1 MVNSYKMKKILFLIS
16 IIFTIVLLSGC
27 LNIDESNVLATI
39 NGNVVIEPMCPVEPC
54 DLTPKELENLYGAR
68 KIIIYTA
75 DTSEVVQRV
84 AVLIDGTYS
93 TNLPVGKYIVDINYY
108 GDDLSSDVPK
118 EVELIEGFVT
128 TLNININS
136 HLQ

>member
-1 MVNSYKMKKILFLIS
+1 MRKILFLVS
-16 IIFTIVLLSGC
+16 IIFAIVLLSGC
-27 LNIDESNVLATI
+27 FNVDESTVLATI
-39 NGNVVIEPMCPVEPC
+39 KGNVIIEPMCPVEPC
-54 DLTPKELENLYGAR
+54 DLTPKELETFYGAR
-68 KIIIYTA
+68 KIVIYTA

-84 AVLIDGTYS
+84 AISIYGTYG

-108 GDDLSSDVPK
+108 GDDLSRDVPL

-128 TLNININS
+128 TLNINIDS